1 MTCIYNCGNFRYCSL
16 GVPEEEKEGAEES
29 IKLKPYFNTI
39 SDATFP
45 LFRRNGLPASQALYD
60 SRVTRHYTELSKE
73 TIQEKSKSKVF
84 KKLDKMV
91 KELGNLELLNH
102 QICNFHYVCC
112 LKFYNSICSM
122 SLL

>member
-1 MTCIYNCGNFRYCSL
+1 MTCKYNCGNFRYCSL

-73 TIQEKSKSKVF
+73 TIPEKSKSKVF
-84 KKLDKMV
+84 KKLGKIV
-91 KELGNLELLNH
+91 KNRETWSYKT
-102 QICNFHYVCC
+102 ITSAISIMCC
-112 LKFYNSICSM
+112 LSFIT
-122 SLL
+122 LFLV